1 MPRYIEIAMEK
12 RQVSVRARLLDELA
26 PRTCQVIWDH
36 LPLGGQAY
44 HAKYARNEIYTL
56 VSAFADPEPGHEN
69 TTITP
74 IPGDLVYFGFEP
86 WQLAPAS
93 HGYGQGTG
101 SGGDGS
107 HGLDARAGHDTGR
120 QVDLAVFYN
129 RNNLLLNPD
138 FGFVP
143 GNVFGTIEEGLDL
156 VAAAAQDL
164 WLGGAAGEVLSF
176 RRVQP

>member
-1 MPRYIEIAMEK
+1 VPRYIEIAMEK
-12 RQVSVRARLLDELA
+12 RQVSARARLLDELA
-26 PRTCQVIWDH
+26 PRTCQAIWDH

-56 VSAFADPEPGHEN
+56 VPAFADPEPGHEN

-93 HGYGQGTG
+93 HGYG
-101 SGGDGS
+101 
-107 HGLDARAGHDTGR
+107 HDSGR
-120 QVDLAVFYN
+120 QADLAVFYN

-143 GNVFGTIEEGLDL
+143 GNVFGAIEEGLDL
-156 VAAAAQDL
+156 LAAAAQDL
-164 WLGGAAGEVLSF
+164 WLGGAAGETLSF
-176 RRVQP
+176 RRIRP

>member
-1 MPRYIEIAMEK
+1 MKGSPVERYIELSLEK
-12 RQVSVRARLLDELA
+12 RKVRCVARLLGEQA
-26 PRTCQVIWDH
+26 PRTCEAIWAA
-36 LPLGGQAY
+36 LPQGGQVY

-56 VSAFADPEPGHEN
+56 VPSFADPEPGREN

-93 HGYGQGTG
+93 HGYQDPALQG
-101 SGGDGS
+101 S
-107 HGLDARAGHDTGR
+107 R
-120 QVDLAVFYN
+120 QTVDLAVFYN

-143 GNVFGTIEEGLDL
+143 GNVFGTIEDGLDKL
-156 VAAAAQDL
+156 AAAAQDL
-164 WLGGAAGEVLSF
+164 WLNGAAGESLVL
-176 RRVQP
+176 RRLPA